1 MTIQIQQTT
10 SEKNKIGKSISTLY
24 TESGALREGTSI
36 INPVIMISGANVPTL
51 KNANYMHIPDFNRYY
66 FITDIK
72 SVRNGLIEI
81 SGHVDVLQTYSSQIR
96 NNTAIIKRNANSWN
110 LYIEDGLFKTYANP
124 HIFTK
129 EFPSGFK
136 DPSYVLFVAGGK
148 AVETAETQTETADKT

>member
-1 MTIQIQQTT
+1 MMIHIQQTT

-24 TESGALREGTSI
+24 TASGALREGTSI
-36 INPVIMISGANVPTL
+36 INPVIRISGANVPTL
-51 KNANYMHIPDFNRYY
+51 KNANYMYIPDFNRYY

-72 SVRNGLIEI
+72 SIWNGLIEI

-96 NNTAIIKRNANSWN
+96 NNTAIVKRNANSWN

-129 EFPSGFK
+129 EFPSGFSE
-136 DPSYVLFVAGGK
+136 PSFVLSVAGGK
-148 AVETAETQTETADKT
+148 AVEIAETKTETTDKT

>member
-1 MTIQIQQTT
+1 MMIHIQQTT

-24 TESGALREGTSI
+24 TASGALREGTSI

-81 SGHVDVLQTYSSQIR
+81 SGHVDVLQTYASQIR
-96 NNTAIIKRNANSWN
+96 NNTAIVKRNANSWN

-148 AVETAETQTETADKT
+148 AVETVETETEN

>member
-1 MTIQIQQTT
+1 MNIQIQQTT
-10 SEKNKIGKSISTLY
+10 SEKNRIGKSISTLY
-24 TESGALREGTSI
+24 TASGALREGTSI
-36 INPVIMISGANVPTL
+36 INPVIRISGANIPSL

-72 SVRNGLIEI
+72 SIRNGLIEI
-81 SGHVDVLQTYSSQIR
+81 SGHVDVLQTYAGQIR

-129 EFPSGFK
+129 LFPSGFK
-136 DPSYVLFVAGGK
+136 NPSFVLSVAGGK
-148 AVETAETQTETADKT
+148 AAETKTETTDK

>member
-1 MTIQIQQTT
+1 MMIHIQQTT

-24 TESGALREGTSI
+24 TASGALREGTSI
-36 INPVIMISGANVPTL
+36 INPVIRISGANVPTL

-136 DPSYVLFVAGGK
+136 EPSYVLFVAGGK
-148 AVETAETQTETADKT
+148 AAETNTETTDKT

>member
-24 TESGALREGTSI
+24 TASGALREGTSI
-36 INPVIMISGANVPTL
+36 INPVIKISGANVPTL
-51 KNANYMHIPDFNRYY
+51 RNANYMYIPDFNRYY

-81 SGHVDVLQTYSSQIR
+81 SGQVDVLQTYASQIR
-96 NNTAIIKRNANSWN
+96 NNMAIIKRNANSWN

-148 AVETAETQTETADKT
+148 AVETETENKEE

>member
-10 SEKNKIGKSISTLY
+10 SEKNRIGKAIRTLY
-24 TESGALREGTSI
+24 TASGALREETSI
-36 INPVIMISGANVPTL
+36 INPVIRISGANVPTL
-51 KNANYMHIPDFNRYY
+51 KNANYMYIPDFNRYY

-96 NNTAIIKRNANSWN
+96 SNTAIVKRNANSWN

-129 EFPSGFK
+129 LFPSGFK
-136 DPSYVLFVAGGK
+136 DPSFVLSVAGGK
-148 AVETAETQTETADKT
+148 AVETNTETTDKT